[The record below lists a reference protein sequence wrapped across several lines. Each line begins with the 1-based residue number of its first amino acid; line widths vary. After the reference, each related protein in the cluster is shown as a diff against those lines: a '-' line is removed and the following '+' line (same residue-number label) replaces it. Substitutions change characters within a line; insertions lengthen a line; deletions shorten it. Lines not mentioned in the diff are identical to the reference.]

1 MSDVD
6 PLLSF
11 RSQFPILE
19 RSTYLVSNSLGAM
32 PLQVGANLER
42 YAEEWATRGVRAWAE
57 GWWDL
62 PARMGDGIA
71 PLIGAEPGHVVMVPT
86 VTAAMSSVL
95 SAMTFTAA
103 KNQVVMTALDFPSV
117 RYAYDALAPRLGAQ
131 VVVVPSDDGIGID
144 TARIIDA
151 ITEHTALVA
160 ISHVLFRSAFIMDA
174 AAICARAK
182 DVGARVVLDAY
193 HSVGV
198 VPVNV
203 TELGVDFLCGGVLK
217 WLCGGPGGC
226 FLYAST
232 DASTALSP
240 SITGRQAHATPFSFV
255 EQMTYTAGPM
265 RWLGGTPAIPALYAG
280 LAGPEIIALAGTAD
294 IRSKS
299 MRQTAMLVDAADA
312 RGWRVHAPRN
322 PSQRGGTV
330 AFDVPHSA
338 EVAKALLAE
347 DVVIDYRPGAGI
359 RIAPHFYTTDEEI
372 ERCVETIDDILAT
385 ERWRAWEGVQA
396 VVT

>member
-1 MSDVD
+1 M
-6 PLLSF
+6 
-11 RSQFPILE
+11 
-19 RSTYLVSNSLGAM
+19 
-32 PLQVGANLER
+32 
-42 YAEEWATRGVRAWAE
+42 
-57 GWWDL
+57 
-62 PARMGDGIA
+62 
-71 PLIGAEPGHVVMVPT
+71 
-86 VTAAMSSVL
+86 
-95 SAMTFTAA
+95 
-103 KNQVVMTALDFPSV
+103 
-117 RYAYDALAPRLGAQ
+117 
-131 VVVVPSDDGIGID
+131 
-144 TARIIDA
+144 
-151 ITEHTALVA
+151 
-160 ISHVLFRSAFIMDA
+160 
-174 AAICARAK
+174 
-182 DVGARVVLDAY
+182 LDAY

-240 SITGRQAHATPFSFV
+240 SITGWQAHATPFSFV

-280 LAGPEIIALAGTAD
+280 LAGPEIIAQAGTAA

-372 ERCVETIDDILAT
+372 VRCVETIDDILAT
-385 ERWRAWEGVQA
+385 ERWRGWEGVTA